1 MKYLLLIHTH
11 CRQEGNSN
19 GTREREDKEGRIQDG
34 ERKRRARKRVIG
46 RKGRGYRNRKGEN
59 QERVSGR
66 REVEGVFTHMNTV
79 SGCMLALNSPAQV
92 TRHADPTLLLLLRFM
107 VLWIHQSLM
116 RHISTFHRA

>member
-11 CRQEGNSN
+11 CRQEGNRVM
-19 GTREREDKEGRIQDG
+19 GPGRGKTRKDTRRK
-34 ERKRRARKRVIG
+34 RKRRARKREIG
-46 RKGRGYRNRKGEN
+46 RKGRGYRNRKGEK
-59 QERVSGR
+59 QERISGR

-79 SGCMLALNSPAQV
+79 RGCMLALNSPAQV
-92 TRHADPTLLLLLRFM
+92 TRNADPTLFLLLRFM